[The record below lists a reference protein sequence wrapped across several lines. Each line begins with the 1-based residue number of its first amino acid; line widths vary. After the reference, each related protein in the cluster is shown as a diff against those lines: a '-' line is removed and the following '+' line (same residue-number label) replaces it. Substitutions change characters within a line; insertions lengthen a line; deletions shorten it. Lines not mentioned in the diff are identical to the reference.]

1 MSWLSQPSNWTYDP
15 LHEFEDE
22 SVMIFRCRKMV
33 GLGLEKKKRRCT
45 ALRMSQPAYAYKRK
59 KEKHD

>member
-1 MSWLSQPSNWTYDP
+1 MA
-15 LHEFEDE
+15 
-22 SVMIFRCRKMV
+22 

-45 ALRMSQPAYAYKRK
+45 ALRMSQPAYAYKKK